1 MCHPRHL
8 VHISSSENL
17 NHQHKGK
24 LSHTVLTLFPSSPK
38 FFVAEHKNLTQLP
51 PAPVTSGPPFMEEPH
66 IYASYLQTFS
76 DLYLKPTDTTHL
88 HNYTVRLLLDYWSV
102 LFSGFP
108 NYHFPHHHPTKDI
121 FFPAC
126 FFEDTL
132 FVTHPPPLQ

>member
-1 MCHPRHL
+1 
-8 VHISSSENL
+8 
-17 NHQHKGK
+17 
-24 LSHTVLTLFPSSPK
+24 
-38 FFVAEHKNLTQLP
+38 
-51 PAPVTSGPPFMEEPH
+51 MEEPH